1 MARYELIIEQ
11 QQPTCGGRA
20 PTRSEVRMIETS
32 DPAEYVRSQE
42 PGLEQSVSVND
53 EGATVIQVMKNNMWV
68 RYEFNE
74 D

>member
-20 PTRSEVRMIETS
+20 PTRSEVRMVETN
-32 DPAEYVRSQE
+32 DPVEYVRKEE
-42 PGLEQSVSVND
+42 PGVELEVEKDGDVV
-53 EGATVIQVMKNNMWV
+53 TVRGRKNGLWMK
-68 RYEFNE
+68 YEFTE